1 MVSTLQDFPLK
12 KVVCGDN
19 HTAALSE
26 DGLVFTWGMG
36 GSMWNAGALG
46 HGDKEPQPTP
56 VVIDYFYD
64 NVHVR
69 VLSHSRESR
78 SRTFS
83 RDAISCLP

>member
-1 MVSTLQDFPLK
+1 MSTLQDFPLK

-36 GSMWNAGALG
+36 GSMWSAGTLG

-64 NVHVR
+64 NVLLYAISYFR
-69 VLSHSRESR
+69 ALR
-78 SRTFS
+78 SRIFS
-83 RDAISCLP
+83 QDAISCVQ

>member
-1 MVSTLQDFPLK
+1 MSTLQDFPLK

-36 GSMWNAGALG
+36 GSIWNAGALG

-64 NVHVR
+64 NVR
-69 VLSHSRESR
+69 AFAFAHSRESQ
-78 SRTFS
+78 SRTS
-83 RDAISCLP
+83 NPDAISCTP

>member
-1 MVSTLQDFPLK
+1 MSTLQDFPLK

-36 GSMWNAGALG
+36 GSMWSAGALG

-64 NVHVR
+64 NVLLCAISYFR
-69 VLSHSRESR
+69 ALR
-78 SRTFS
+78 SRIFS
-83 RDAISCLP
+83 QDAISCVQ